1 MQTVRDYIK
10 EAIRFTLLKLDES
23 ILKQEA
29 IYKQFI
35 ERNNVRQKQL
45 NKDISLNPG
54 VPKERIKYDIP
65 VPTSTE
71 MIVLMQIEKHTH
83 ISMYQILGRS
93 RYRETVDARKMY
105 MVILFFYLNYNLP
118 KAGIRTGRDH
128 STVIH
133 AIKSHENLMLTNAH
147 YMKVFSKILSDL
159 GEILPDYFIQV
170 ETTDLRAFQKN
181 VQKQKWD
188 ELLSFQ
194 KDKINLAKQNKKD
207 KKLQNAET
215 Y

>member
-54 VPKERIKYDIP
+54 VQKERIKYDIP
-65 VPTSTE
+65 VPTSDE
-71 MIVLMQIEKHTH
+71 MLVLMQIEKHTH

-133 AIKSHENLMLTNAH
+133 AIKSHENLMLTNPH

-194 KDKINLAKQNKKD
+194 KDKINLAKQDKKD

>member
-10 EAIRFTLLKLDES
+10 EAIRFTLLKLDEP

-35 ERNNVRQKQL
+35 AQNKVKLTQL
-45 NKDISLNPG
+45 NKDLSPKR
-54 VPKERIKYDIP
+54 VVKKERIKYDTPI
-65 VPTSTE
+65 PTSEE
-71 MIVLMQIEKHTH
+71 MLVLIQIEKHTH
-83 ISMYQILGRS
+83 INIHQILGRS

-128 STVIH
+128 STIIH
-133 AIKSHENLMLTNAH
+133 ALKAHENLMVTNPH
-147 YMKVFSKILSDL
+147 YVKIFSKILSDL

-170 ETTDLRAFQKN
+170 EADDLKSFQKN

-188 ELLSFQ
+188 ELLTFQ
-194 KDKINLAKQNKKD
+194 KNKINSAKQTKKD
-207 KKLQNAET
+207 KELQNAET
-215 Y
+215 N